1 MSSKYAALPDLDSS
15 QDIYETPDLTDD
27 VSTLPVSNRGPQTTT
42 SIPDDDSHENDSVDG
57 SGLVTE
63 HLQPTSARGRFKH
76 SEIDARGVDFSDR
89 ISGKRRSYRASSR
102 RRRRRGGGSGGYEDE
117 AGDED
122 GYDSEE
128 LYGEETLAMR
138 VARLRREIEE
148 VRAEAAASGGES
160 GDDEGEEGEGER
172 MEVKAG
178 IVELSDAL
186 ESLQIQSP
194 EERGAQAKLAK
205 KLVGSLSVLP
215 GPTPTE
221 PTEPTET
228 TAEPNTTTTSPA
240 TTTIADP
247 TPAHTT
253 SYTITYAPT
262 FKHTHALAKAA
273 DFDTRLSVLEKCIGM
288 PTSAL
293 SDHSRPLPTSSII
306 PTLDE
311 LSRQMS
317 VLTSS
322 STSSLDAASRRVR
335 QLTQEAEKL
344 AEARKAAKAAA
355 DARAAED
362 AAAGEDA
369 AAAAAAA
376 VAGDGAAGG
385 ARDAKIN
392 ALYGALPT
400 IEGMGPMLPAVLDR
414 LRSLRA
420 IHADAGRAVEAL
432 ARVERRQEEMAAEV
446 ARWREALVKVEGAV
460 GESRATVGANMKEV
474 EGWVRE
480 LEARC
485 GVVEGLEK
493 GV

>member
-1 MSSKYAALPDLDSS
+1 
-15 QDIYETPDLTDD
+15 
-27 VSTLPVSNRGPQTTT
+27 
-42 SIPDDDSHENDSVDG
+42 
-57 SGLVTE
+57 
-63 HLQPTSARGRFKH
+63 
-76 SEIDARGVDFSDR
+76 
-89 ISGKRRSYRASSR
+89 
-102 RRRRRGGGSGGYEDE
+102 
-117 AGDED
+117 
-122 GYDSEE
+122 
-128 LYGEETLAMR
+128 
-138 VARLRREIEE
+138 
-148 VRAEAAASGGES
+148 
-160 GDDEGEEGEGER
+160 
-172 MEVKAG
+172 MEV
-178 IVELSDAL
+178 LSDAL

-205 KLVGSLSVLP
+205 KLVGSLSVP
-215 GPTPTE
+215 PEPTPITTEPTPITTE
-221 PTEPTET
+221 PTEPT
-228 TAEPNTTTTSPA
+228 ATTTT
-240 TTTIADP
+240 TDH
-247 TPAHTT
+247 TPAAHTA

-273 DFDTRLSVLEKCIGM
+273 DFDTRLTVLEKCIGM

-293 SDHSRPLPTSSII
+293 SDPSRTLPTSSII

-362 AAAGEDA
+362 AAVAGEDVV
-369 AAAAAAA
+369 AA
-376 VAGDGAAGG
+376 VGAGDGVGGGVVGGVGGAGG
-385 ARDAKIN
+385 AGGERDAKIN

-400 IEGMGPMLPAVLDR
+400 IEGMGPLLPAVLDR

-446 ARWREALVKVEGAV
+446 GRWREALERVEGVV
-460 GESRATVGANMKEV
+460 GESRVAVGANMKEV

-485 GVVEGLEK
+485 GIVEALEK